1 MALEDR
7 DGAAAAPW
15 ARSAQSDH
23 AGLAVERLPGFA
35 YALEQFALNAP
46 EELAPLCKAHA
57 SGQIDAIES
66 SSLFD
71 LVGKRQGLMAAV
83 LRSAQFDARLL
94 LVFEP
99 SIAETVVCAVFGGA
113 QAGERRGAERPPTGI
128 EKALI
133 AQLSRHLTAA
143 LEKGFAPAATLGL
156 DFERLETI
164 ADVYALGRRDMP
176 AVAARVTIESAA
188 GPLPV
193 TMLAPQS
200 VLAPMR
206 KALSFDPNG
215 EVATADPRW
224 TRQLEVGVSKARVPV
239 TAVLDEVEMT
249 LGDIAALS
257 VGKVLNLQAVGAGR
271 VRLECA
277 GREMFWCRL
286 TQGEDRYSL
295 EIEAPIEAEAEAVE
309 AASLR

>member
-1 MALEDR
+1 M
-7 DGAAAAPW
+7 P
-15 ARSAQSDH
+15 
-23 AGLAVERLPGFA
+23 GLA

-46 EELAPLCKAHA
+46 EELAPLCKARA
-57 SGQIDAIES
+57 TGQVDAIES

-71 LVGKRQGLMAAV
+71 LIGKRQGLIAAV

-99 SIAETVVCAVFGGA
+99 SIVETVVCAVFGGDSRSS
-113 QAGERRGAERPPTGI
+113 ERRRAERPPTGI
-128 EKALI
+128 ETALI

-143 LEKGFAPAATLGL
+143 LEKGFAPAAILGL

-164 ADVYALGRRDMP
+164 SDVYALGRRDMP
-176 AVAARVTIESAA
+176 AVAARVTIDTAA
-188 GPLPV
+188 GPAPV
-193 TMLAPQS
+193 TMLTPQS
-200 VLAPMR
+200 LLAAMR
-206 KALSFDPNG
+206 KALSLDPNG

-277 GREMFWCRL
+277 GRKVFWCRL
-286 TQGEDRYSL
+286 MQGEDRYSL
-295 EIEAPIEAEAEAVE
+295 EIEEPIEAEAEAVE
-309 AASLR
+309 AASLL